1 MPLNKIKPITILM
14 ADDDEDDRLL
24 TQDAL
29 AESRVLNE
37 LFFVE
42 DGVGLLEYLER
53 KGKFSDKQNSPRP
66 GLILLD
72 LNMPETCGLNGLLEI
87 RNQHPNV
94 PVVIISAETEK
105 QNILQ
110 TISYG
115 AVGFISKSSKIEEIA
130 TSIESIFEGNVCLP
144 SEILRTPSTRTRMT
158 NDNGISPEQIRSL
171 TRKELTVLKYLTQG
185 LANKVIAYELN
196 ISETT
201 VKSHVSSILKKLGA
215 SNRVK
220 VVASAANIDF
230 NQYVFN

>member
-1 MPLNKIKPITILM
+1 MQRILIIDDHPIFRHAMVTILGKKFPDSQTLE
-14 ADDDEDDRLL
+14 ANSLSE
-24 TQDAL
+24 AL
-29 AESRVLNE
+29 E
-37 LFFVE
+37 
-42 DGVGLLEYLER
+42 LLEADAAFDLVM
-53 KGKFSDKQNSPRP
+53 
-66 GLILLD
+66 LD
-72 LNMPETCGLNGLLEI
+72 LNMPEICGLKGLLEI
-87 RNQHPNV
+87 RNQHPNL

-130 TSIESIFEGNVCLP
+130 TSVESIFEGNVCLP
-144 SEILRTPSTRTRMT
+144 SEILRTSSVRNRVKKE
-158 NDNGISPEQIRSL
+158 DAISLDQIRSL
-171 TRKELTVLKYLTQG
+171 TRKELAVLKYLTQG

>member
-1 MPLNKIKPITILM
+1 MQRILIIDDHPIFRHAMVTILGKKFPDSQTIETNSLSEALEVLE
-14 ADDDEDDRLL
+14 ADSAFDL
-24 TQDAL
+24 
-29 AESRVLNE
+29 VM
-37 LFFVE
+37 
-42 DGVGLLEYLER
+42 
-53 KGKFSDKQNSPRP
+53 
-66 GLILLD
+66 LD
-72 LNMPETCGLNGLLEI
+72 LNMPETCGLNGVLEI
-87 RNQHPNV
+87 RNQHPNL

-105 QNILQ
+105 HNILQ

-130 TSIESIFEGNVCLP
+130 TSVESIFEGNVCLP
-144 SEILRTPSTRTRMT
+144 SEILRTSSTRNRVKKE
-158 NDNGISPEQIRSL
+158 DAISLDQIRSL
-171 TRKELTVLKYLTQG
+171 TRKELAVLKYLTQG

>member
-1 MPLNKIKPITILM
+1 MQRILIIDDHPIFRHAMVTILGKKFPESQTLE
-14 ADDDEDDRLL
+14 ANSLSE
-24 TQDAL
+24 AL
-29 AESRVLNE
+29 E
-37 LFFVE
+37 
-42 DGVGLLEYLER
+42 LLEADSAFDLVM
-53 KGKFSDKQNSPRP
+53 
-66 GLILLD
+66 LD

-87 RNQHPNV
+87 RNQHPNL

-105 QNILQ
+105 HNILQ

-130 TSIESIFEGNVCLP
+130 TSVESIFEGNVCLP
-144 SEILRTPSTRTRMT
+144 SEILRTSSVRNRVKKE
-158 NDNGISPEQIRSL
+158 DAISLDQIRSL
-171 TRKELTVLKYLTQG
+171 TRKELAVLKYLTQG

>member
-1 MPLNKIKPITILM
+1 MQRILIIDDHPIFRHAMVTILGKKFPDSQTLE
-14 ADDDEDDRLL
+14 ANS
-24 TQDAL
+24 L
-29 AESRVLNE
+29 AEALE
-37 LFFVE
+37 
-42 DGVGLLEYLER
+42 LLEADAAFDLVM
-53 KGKFSDKQNSPRP
+53 
-66 GLILLD
+66 LD

-87 RNQHPNV
+87 RNQHPNL

-130 TSIESIFEGNVCLP
+130 TSVESIFEGNVCLP
-144 SEILRTPSTRTRMT
+144 SEILRTPSVRNRVKKE
-158 NDNGISPEQIRSL
+158 DAISLDQIRSL
-171 TRKELTVLKYLTQG
+171 TRKELAVLKYLTQG

>member
-1 MPLNKIKPITILM
+1 MQRILIIDDHPIFRHAMVTILGKKFPDSQTIEANSLSEALEVLE
-14 ADDDEDDRLL
+14 ADAAFDL
-24 TQDAL
+24 
-29 AESRVLNE
+29 VM
-37 LFFVE
+37 
-42 DGVGLLEYLER
+42 
-53 KGKFSDKQNSPRP
+53 
-66 GLILLD
+66 LD

-87 RNQHPNV
+87 RNQHPNL

-105 QNILQ
+105 HNILQ

-130 TSIESIFEGNVCLP
+130 TSVESIFEGNVCLP
-144 SEILRTPSTRTRMT
+144 SEILRTSSTRNRVKKE
-158 NDNGISPEQIRSL
+158 DAISLDQIRSL
-171 TRKELTVLKYLTQG
+171 TKKELAVLKYLTQG

>member
-1 MPLNKIKPITILM
+1 MVTILGKKFPDSQTLE
-14 ADDDEDDRLL
+14 ANSLPE
-24 TQDAL
+24 AL
-29 AESRVLNE
+29 E
-37 LFFVE
+37 
-42 DGVGLLEYLER
+42 LLEADAAFDLVM
-53 KGKFSDKQNSPRP
+53 
-66 GLILLD
+66 LD

-87 RNQHPNV
+87 RNQHPNL
-94 PVVIISAETEK
+94 PIVIISAETEK

-130 TSIESIFEGNVCLP
+130 TSVESIFEGNVCLP
-144 SEILRTPSTRTRMT
+144 SEILRTSSARNRVKKE
-158 NDNGISPEQIRSL
+158 NAISLEQIRSL
-171 TRKELTVLKYLTQG
+171 TRKELAVLKYLTQG
-185 LANKVIAYELN
+185 LANKVIAYELS

>member
-1 MPLNKIKPITILM
+1 MQRILIIDDHPIFRHAMVTILGKKFPDSQTLE
-14 ADDDEDDRLL
+14 ANSLPE
-24 TQDAL
+24 AL
-29 AESRVLNE
+29 E
-37 LFFVE
+37 
-42 DGVGLLEYLER
+42 LLEADAAFDLVM
-53 KGKFSDKQNSPRP
+53 
-66 GLILLD
+66 LD

-87 RNQHPNV
+87 RNQHPNL
-94 PVVIISAETEK
+94 PIVIISAETEK

-130 TSIESIFEGNVCLP
+130 TSVESIFEGNGCLP
-144 SEILRTPSTRTRMT
+144 SEILRTSSARNRVKKE
-158 NDNGISPEQIRSL
+158 NSISLEQIRSL
-171 TRKELTVLKYLTQG
+171 TRKELAVLKYLTQG
-185 LANKVIAYELN
+185 LANKVIAYELS

>member
-1 MPLNKIKPITILM
+1 MYKVLIIDDHPIFRHAMVTILGKKFPGSE
-14 ADDDEDDRLL
+14 AVEASSIDEAIKALE
-24 TQDAL
+24 QDAAFDL
-29 AESRVLNE
+29 VM
-37 LFFVE
+37 
-42 DGVGLLEYLER
+42 
-53 KGKFSDKQNSPRP
+53 
-66 GLILLD
+66 LD

-87 RNQHPNV
+87 RNQHPNI
-94 PVVIISAETEK
+94 PVVIISAESEK

-130 TSIESIFEGNVCLP
+130 SSVESIFEGNVCLP
-144 SEILRTPSTRTRMT
+144 SEILRTPTSRNRTNRE
-158 NDNGISPEQIRSL
+158 NGISPEQIRSL
-171 TRKELTVLKYLTQG
+171 TRKELAVLKYLTQG

-220 VVASAANIDF
+220 VVANAANIDF

>member
-1 MPLNKIKPITILM
+1 MQRILIIDDHPIFRHAMVTILGKKFPDSQTLE
-14 ADDDEDDRLL
+14 ANSLSE
-24 TQDAL
+24 AL
-29 AESRVLNE
+29 E
-37 LFFVE
+37 
-42 DGVGLLEYLER
+42 LLEADAAFDLVM
-53 KGKFSDKQNSPRP
+53 
-66 GLILLD
+66 LD

-87 RNQHPNV
+87 RNQHPNL

-130 TSIESIFEGNVCLP
+130 TSVESIFEGNVCLP
-144 SEILRTPSTRTRMT
+144 SEILRTSSARNRVKKE
-158 NDNGISPEQIRSL
+158 DAISLDQIRSL
-171 TRKELTVLKYLTQG
+171 TRKELAVLKYLTQG

>member
-1 MPLNKIKPITILM
+1 MQRILIIDDHPIFRHAMVTILGKKFPDSQTLE
-14 ADDDEDDRLL
+14 ANSLSE
-24 TQDAL
+24 AL
-29 AESRVLNE
+29 E
-37 LFFVE
+37 
-42 DGVGLLEYLER
+42 LLEADPAFDLVM
-53 KGKFSDKQNSPRP
+53 
-66 GLILLD
+66 LD

-87 RNQHPNV
+87 RNQHPNL

-105 QNILQ
+105 HNILQ

-130 TSIESIFEGNVCLP
+130 TSVESIFEGNVCLP
-144 SEILRTPSTRTRMT
+144 SEILRTSSVRNRVKKE
-158 NDNGISPEQIRSL
+158 DAISLDQIRSL
-171 TRKELTVLKYLTQG
+171 TRKELAVLKYLTQG

>member
-1 MPLNKIKPITILM
+1 MQRILIIDDHPIFRHAMVTILGKKFPDSQTLE
-14 ADDDEDDRLL
+14 ANSLPE
-24 TQDAL
+24 AL
-29 AESRVLNE
+29 E
-37 LFFVE
+37 
-42 DGVGLLEYLER
+42 LLEADAAFDLVM
-53 KGKFSDKQNSPRP
+53 
-66 GLILLD
+66 LD

-87 RNQHPNV
+87 RNQHPNL
-94 PVVIISAETEK
+94 PIVIISAETEK

-130 TSIESIFEGNVCLP
+130 TSVESIFEGNVCLP
-144 SEILRTPSTRTRMT
+144 SEILRTSSARNRVKKE
-158 NDNGISPEQIRSL
+158 NAISLEQIRSL
-171 TRKELTVLKYLTQG
+171 TRKELAVLKYLTQG
-185 LANKVIAYELN
+185 LANKVIAYELS

-215 SNRVK
+215 STRVK

>member
-1 MPLNKIKPITILM
+1 MQRILIIDDHPIFRHAMVTILGKKFPDSQTIEANSLSEALEVLE
-14 ADDDEDDRLL
+14 ADSAFDL
-24 TQDAL
+24 
-29 AESRVLNE
+29 VM
-37 LFFVE
+37 
-42 DGVGLLEYLER
+42 
-53 KGKFSDKQNSPRP
+53 
-66 GLILLD
+66 LD

-87 RNQHPNV
+87 RNQHPNL

-105 QNILQ
+105 HNILQ

-130 TSIESIFEGNVCLP
+130 TSVESIFEGNVCLP
-144 SEILRTPSTRTRMT
+144 SEILRTSSTRNRVKKE
-158 NDNGISPEQIRSL
+158 DAISLDQIRSL
-171 TRKELTVLKYLTQG
+171 TRKELAVLKYLTQG

>member
-1 MPLNKIKPITILM
+1 MYKVLIIDDHPIFRHAMVTILGKKFPGSE
-14 ADDDEDDRLL
+14 AVEASSIDEAIKALE
-24 TQDAL
+24 QDAGFDL
-29 AESRVLNE
+29 VM
-37 LFFVE
+37 
-42 DGVGLLEYLER
+42 
-53 KGKFSDKQNSPRP
+53 
-66 GLILLD
+66 LD

-87 RNQHPNV
+87 RNQHPNI
-94 PVVIISAETEK
+94 PVVIISAESEK

-130 TSIESIFEGNVCLP
+130 SSVESIFEGNVCLP
-144 SEILRTPSTRTRMT
+144 SEILRTPTSRNRTNRE
-158 NDNGISPEQIRSL
+158 NGISPEQIRSL
-171 TRKELTVLKYLTQG
+171 TRKELAVLKYLTQG

-220 VVASAANIDF
+220 VVANAANIDF

>member
-1 MPLNKIKPITILM
+1 MYKVLIIDDHPIFRHAMVTILGKKFPGSE
-14 ADDDEDDRLL
+14 AVEASSIDEAIKALK
-24 TQDAL
+24 QDAAFDL
-29 AESRVLNE
+29 VM
-37 LFFVE
+37 
-42 DGVGLLEYLER
+42 
-53 KGKFSDKQNSPRP
+53 
-66 GLILLD
+66 LD

-87 RNQHPNV
+87 RNQHPNI
-94 PVVIISAETEK
+94 PVVIISAESEK

-130 TSIESIFEGNVCLP
+130 SSVESIFEGNVCLP
-144 SEILRTPSTRTRMT
+144 SEILRTPTSRNRTNRE
-158 NDNGISPEQIRSL
+158 NGISPEQIRSL
-171 TRKELTVLKYLTQG
+171 TRKELAVLKYLTQG

-220 VVASAANIDF
+220 VVANAANIDF

>member
-1 MPLNKIKPITILM
+1 MQRILIIDDHPIFRHAMVTILGKKFPDSQTLE
-14 ADDDEDDRLL
+14 ANSLPE
-24 TQDAL
+24 AL
-29 AESRVLNE
+29 E
-37 LFFVE
+37 
-42 DGVGLLEYLER
+42 LLEADAAFDLVM
-53 KGKFSDKQNSPRP
+53 
-66 GLILLD
+66 LD

-87 RNQHPNV
+87 RNQHPNL
-94 PVVIISAETEK
+94 PIVIISAETEK
-105 QNILQ
+105 QNILR

-130 TSIESIFEGNVCLP
+130 TSVESIFEGNVCLP
-144 SEILRTPSTRTRMT
+144 SEILRTSSARNRVKKE
-158 NDNGISPEQIRSL
+158 NAISLEQIRSL
-171 TRKELTVLKYLTQG
+171 TRKELAVLKYLTQG
-185 LANKVIAYELN
+185 LANKVIAYELS

>member
-1 MPLNKIKPITILM
+1 MSTHIFKFVI
-14 ADDDEDDRLL
+14 LL
-24 TQDAL
+24 TVVITASSCSNNLKYFTKDLYQENRWTDS
-29 AESRVLNE
+29 E
-37 LFFVE
+37 
-42 DGVGLLEYLER
+42 LER
-53 KGKFSDKQNSPRP
+53 IQFYVSEDIVLQRQLRGENSRITDGK
-66 GLILLD
+66 
-72 LNMPETCGLNGLLEI
+72 I
-87 RNQHPNV
+87 R
-94 PVVIISAETEK
+94 VVD
-105 QNILQ
+105 
-110 TISYG
+110 G
-115 AVGFISKSSKIEEIA
+115 SKIEEIA

>member
-1 MPLNKIKPITILM
+1 MQRILIIDDHPIFRHAMVTILCKKFPDSQTIEANSLSEALEVLE
-14 ADDDEDDRLL
+14 ADSAFDL
-24 TQDAL
+24 
-29 AESRVLNE
+29 VM
-37 LFFVE
+37 
-42 DGVGLLEYLER
+42 
-53 KGKFSDKQNSPRP
+53 
-66 GLILLD
+66 LD

-87 RNQHPNV
+87 RNQHPNL

-105 QNILQ
+105 HNILQ

-130 TSIESIFEGNVCLP
+130 TSVESIFEGNVCLP
-144 SEILRTPSTRTRMT
+144 SEILRTSSTRNRVKKE
-158 NDNGISPEQIRSL
+158 DAISLDQIRSL
-171 TRKELTVLKYLTQG
+171 TRKELAVLKYLTQG

>member
-1 MPLNKIKPITILM
+1 MQRILIIDDHPIFRHAMVTILGKKFPDSQTIEANSLSEALEVLE
-14 ADDDEDDRLL
+14 ADAAFDL
-24 TQDAL
+24 
-29 AESRVLNE
+29 VM
-37 LFFVE
+37 
-42 DGVGLLEYLER
+42 
-53 KGKFSDKQNSPRP
+53 
-66 GLILLD
+66 LD

-87 RNQHPNV
+87 RNQHPNL

-105 QNILQ
+105 HNILQ

-130 TSIESIFEGNVCLP
+130 TSVESIFEGNVCLP
-144 SEILRTPSTRTRMT
+144 SEILRTSSTRNRVKKE
-158 NDNGISPEQIRSL
+158 DAISLDQIRSL
-171 TRKELTVLKYLTQG
+171 TRKELAVLKYLTQG

>member
-1 MPLNKIKPITILM
+1 MQRILIIDDHPIFRHAMVTILGKKFPDSQTLE
-14 ADDDEDDRLL
+14 ANS
-24 TQDAL
+24 L
-29 AESRVLNE
+29 AEALE
-37 LFFVE
+37 
-42 DGVGLLEYLER
+42 LLEADAAFDLVM
-53 KGKFSDKQNSPRP
+53 
-66 GLILLD
+66 LD

-87 RNQHPNV
+87 RNQHPNL

-130 TSIESIFEGNVCLP
+130 TSVESIFEGNVCLP
-144 SEILRTPSTRTRMT
+144 SEILRTSSVRNRVKKE
-158 NDNGISPEQIRSL
+158 DAISLDQIRSL
-171 TRKELTVLKYLTQG
+171 TRKELAVLKYLTQG

>member
-1 MPLNKIKPITILM
+1 MYKVLIIDDHPIFRHAMVTILGKKFPGSE
-14 ADDDEDDRLL
+14 AVEASSIDEAIKALE
-24 TQDAL
+24 QDA
-29 AESRVLNE
+29 A
-37 LFFVE
+37 F
-42 DGVGLLEYLER
+42 YLVM
-53 KGKFSDKQNSPRP
+53 
-66 GLILLD
+66 LD

-87 RNQHPNV
+87 RNQHPNI
-94 PVVIISAETEK
+94 PVVIISAESEK

-130 TSIESIFEGNVCLP
+130 SSVESIFEGNVCLP
-144 SEILRTPSTRTRMT
+144 SEILRTPTSRNRTNRE
-158 NDNGISPEQIRSL
+158 NGISPEQIRSL
-171 TRKELTVLKYLTQG
+171 TRKELAVLKYLTQG

-220 VVASAANIDF
+220 VVANAANIDF

>member
-1 MPLNKIKPITILM
+1 MQRILIIDDHPIFRHAMVTILGKKFPDSQTIEANSLSEALEVLE
-14 ADDDEDDRLL
+14 ADSAFDL
-24 TQDAL
+24 
-29 AESRVLNE
+29 VM
-37 LFFVE
+37 
-42 DGVGLLEYLER
+42 
-53 KGKFSDKQNSPRP
+53 
-66 GLILLD
+66 LD

-87 RNQHPNV
+87 RNQHPNL

-105 QNILQ
+105 HNILQ

-130 TSIESIFEGNVCLP
+130 TSVESIFEGNVCLP
-144 SEILRTPSTRTRMT
+144 SEILRTSSTRNRVKKE
-158 NDNGISPEQIRSL
+158 DAISLEQIRSL
-171 TRKELTVLKYLTQG
+171 TRKELAVLKYLTQG

>member
-1 MPLNKIKPITILM
+1 MQRILIIDDHPIFRHAMVTILGKKFPDSQTLE
-14 ADDDEDDRLL
+14 ANSLSE
-24 TQDAL
+24 AL
-29 AESRVLNE
+29 E
-37 LFFVE
+37 
-42 DGVGLLEYLER
+42 LLEADAAFDLVM
-53 KGKFSDKQNSPRP
+53 
-66 GLILLD
+66 LD

-87 RNQHPNV
+87 RNQHPNL

-130 TSIESIFEGNVCLP
+130 TSVESIFEGNVCLP
-144 SEILRTPSTRTRMT
+144 SEILRTSSVRNRVKKE
-158 NDNGISPEQIRSL
+158 DAISLDQIRSL
-171 TRKELTVLKYLTQG
+171 TRKELAVLKYLTQG

>member
-1 MPLNKIKPITILM
+1 MQRILIIDDHPIFRHAMVTILGKKFPDSQTLE
-14 ADDDEDDRLL
+14 ANSLSE
-24 TQDAL
+24 AL
-29 AESRVLNE
+29 E
-37 LFFVE
+37 
-42 DGVGLLEYLER
+42 LLEADAAFDLVM
-53 KGKFSDKQNSPRP
+53 
-66 GLILLD
+66 LD
-72 LNMPETCGLNGLLEI
+72 LNMPDTCGLNGLLEI
-87 RNQHPNV
+87 RNQHPNL

-130 TSIESIFEGNVCLP
+130 TSVESIFEGNVCLP
-144 SEILRTPSTRTRMT
+144 SEILRTSSVRNRVKKE
-158 NDNGISPEQIRSL
+158 DAISLDQIRSL
-171 TRKELTVLKYLTQG
+171 TRKELAVLKYLTQG

>member
-1 MPLNKIKPITILM
+1 MQRILIIDDHPIFRHAMVTILGKKFPDSQTLE
-14 ADDDEDDRLL
+14 ANSLSE
-24 TQDAL
+24 AL
-29 AESRVLNE
+29 E
-37 LFFVE
+37 
-42 DGVGLLEYLER
+42 LLEADAAFDLVM
-53 KGKFSDKQNSPRP
+53 
-66 GLILLD
+66 LD

-87 RNQHPNV
+87 RNQHPNL

-130 TSIESIFEGNVCLP
+130 TSVESIFQGNVCLP
-144 SEILRTPSTRTRMT
+144 SEILRTSSVRNRVKKE
-158 NDNGISPEQIRSL
+158 DAISLDQIRSL
-171 TRKELTVLKYLTQG
+171 TRKELAVLKYLTQG

>member
-1 MPLNKIKPITILM
+1 MQRILIIDDHPIFRHAMVTILGKKFPDSQTIEANSLSEALEVLE
-14 ADDDEDDRLL
+14 ADSAFDL
-24 TQDAL
+24 
-29 AESRVLNE
+29 VM
-37 LFFVE
+37 
-42 DGVGLLEYLER
+42 
-53 KGKFSDKQNSPRP
+53 
-66 GLILLD
+66 LD

-87 RNQHPNV
+87 RNQHPNL

-105 QNILQ
+105 HNILQ

-130 TSIESIFEGNVCLP
+130 TSVESIFEGNVCLP
-144 SEILRTPSTRTRMT
+144 SEILRTSSTRNRVKKE
-158 NDNGISPEQIRSL
+158 DAISLDQIRSL
-171 TRKELTVLKYLTQG
+171 TRKELAVLTYLTQG